1 MMADD
6 FDFNQMVRKLQFSNT
21 VEVASNPLFHQEI
34 PENTRITRR
43 LAPRLSQGA
52 LRCHCH
58 NRPLQYQSLQSATTA
73 NGLGDAMGQRTPDTW
88 TRSTANFGA
97 RTMVAYNR
105 VCCSWMFLDV
115 PDLKHEYT
123 IGYDKLSQI
132 TVYG

>member
-1 MMADD
+1 MTSTSI
-6 FDFNQMVRKLQFSNT
+6 RWSSLQFSFSRSGIKPT
-21 VEVASNPLFHQEI
+21 LSSGKI

-73 NGLGDAMGQRTPDTW
+73 NGLGDTMGQLTPDTW

-97 RTMVAYNR
+97 RTMLAYHR